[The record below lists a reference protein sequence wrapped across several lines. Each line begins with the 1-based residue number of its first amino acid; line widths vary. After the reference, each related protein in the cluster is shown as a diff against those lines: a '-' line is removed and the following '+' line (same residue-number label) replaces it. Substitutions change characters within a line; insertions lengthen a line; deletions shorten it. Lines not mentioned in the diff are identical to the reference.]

1 MHVTRF
7 QYPIGQG
14 CFHAGSI
21 RKGDAVYHDDQAF
34 HYVYDCGSDDRQALG
49 EAIDSYKNQAP
60 HVDALFVSH
69 LDNDHVNGLDRL
81 LSVVKVDT
89 VYVPHVNEVV
99 LVLELIQAELDGALS
114 VSLIEASMDPG
125 NWFRS
130 RGVRRVVGVEES
142 PDDGAPG
149 TGDDDDRE
157 RPEGP
162 RAGRKIDPELGDPSV
177 QVATA
182 SGSDI
187 EVVASGYRVPIRDR
201 GRLLNWTLV
210 PHVDPAPRE
219 RLDRFEEELRKTL
232 GLSAEEPV
240 TPTLLADA
248 MREKSERERLRE
260 CYDEIVPGGARRMH
274 NRVSMSLYSGPARI
288 EEEQEWRHRVL
299 CGLDWRADELIELW
313 PEPFWS
319 CEEGAVGWIGT
330 GDATLNVKKV
340 RTAWKG
346 TYQTYRDRVATLLL
360 PHHGSKRTFHRDV
373 LDYLPYL
380 EVCAASAGHRSRY
393 RHPSESVRL
402 DVASRRKAFFHVS
415 ENPQTALLEEIWS
428 A

>member
-1 MHVTRF
+1 MHVRRF

-21 RKGDAVYHDDQAF
+21 GEGDAVYHDDHAF
-34 HYVYDCGSDDRQALG
+34 HYVYDCGSDDRKALG
-49 EAIDSYKNQAP
+49 EAIDSYKNQVP
-60 HVDALFVSH
+60 HVDVLFVSH

-89 VYVPHVNEVV
+89 VYVPYVNKVL
-99 LVLELIQAELDGALS
+99 LVLELIQAELDGTLS
-114 VSLIEASMDPG
+114 ASLIEASMDPG

-149 TGDDDDRE
+149 TGGDDDPE

-162 RAGRKIDPELGDPSV
+162 RTGRKVDSELGDPSV
-177 QVATA
+177 QGATGMS
-182 SGSDI
+182 SGI

-201 GRLLNWTLV
+201 SLNWTLV

-219 RLDRFEEELRKTL
+219 RLDRFEEELRKIL

-240 TPTLLADA
+240 TSTQLANA
-248 MREKSERERLRE
+248 MREKGERERLRE

-288 EEEQEWRHRVL
+288 EEEREWCHRIL
-299 CGLDWRADELIELW
+299 CEPDWRADELIEL
-313 PEPFWS
+313 FWS
-319 CEEGAVGWIGT
+319 CEVGAVGWIGT

-340 RTAWKG
+340 RTAWEG
-346 TYQTYRDRVATLLL
+346 TYGPYRERVATLLL
-360 PHHGSKRTFHRDV
+360 PHHGSKRTFHDDV
-373 LDYLPYL
+373 LDFLPSL
-380 EVCAASAGHRSRY
+380 ALCAASAGRRSRY
-393 RHPSESVRL
+393 GHPSQSVRL
-402 DVASRRKAFFHVS
+402 AVASRRKAFFHVS
-415 ENPQTALLEEIWS
+415 QNPKTALLEEIRS
-428 A
+428 V